1 LRPQELH
8 AADERKTDW
17 SEKMTL
23 KIGCAFALMTLLAA
37 CGVMQ
42 TFSTSKYEDGEVPLP
57 NNYRDW
63 PKFLSAVQRPDVKQV
78 REIYV
83 NPSGSKTQAGQPF
96 ANGTMF
102 VMENYAAALRGD
114 GNPAQGPD
122 GKLVKGNLIRVF
134 VMSKNEGNGTKVAP
148 ELKNGDWV
156 YTSYDA
162 AGNKTVDPLNACR
175 TCHLPLAGK
184 DYVQRYDEYFA
195 TRSK

>member
-1 LRPQELH
+1 
-8 AADERKTDW
+8 
-17 SEKMTL
+17 MMM
-23 KIGCAFALMTLLAA
+23 KIGSAFALVMLLAA
-37 CGVMQ
+37 CSAMQ
-42 TFSTSKYEDGEVPLP
+42 MFSASKHEDGEVPLP
-57 NNYRDW
+57 KNYKDW

-83 NPSGSKTQAGQPF
+83 NPTGGKTQPGQPF

-102 VMENYAAALRGD
+102 VMENYAAELHGD

-122 GKLVKGNLIRVF
+122 GKLLKGNLMRVF

-148 ELKNGDWV
+148 ELKNGDWA

-175 TCHLPLAGK
+175 ACHLPLASK

>member
-1 LRPQELH
+1 
-8 AADERKTDW
+8 
-17 SEKMTL
+17 MTI
-23 KIGCAFALMTLLAA
+23 KIGSAFALVTLLAA

-42 TFSTSKYEDGEVPLP
+42 NFSAPKYEDGEVPLP
-57 NNYRDW
+57 QNYKEW

-83 NPSGSKTQAGQPF
+83 NRTGSKTQPGQPF
-96 ANGTMF
+96 ANGTVF
-102 VMENYAAALRGD
+102 VMENYAALLHGD

-134 VMSKNEGNGTKVAP
+134 VMSKNEGNGAKVAP

-156 YTSYDA
+156 YASYDA
-162 AGNKTVDPLNACR
+162 AGNKTADQLNACR
-175 TCHLPLAGK
+175 ACHLPLAGK
-184 DYVQRYDEYFA
+184 DYVQRYDQYFA

>member
-1 LRPQELH
+1 
-8 AADERKTDW
+8 
-17 SEKMTL
+17 MTL
-23 KIGCAFALMTLLAA
+23 KIGSAFALVTLLAA

-42 TFSTSKYEDGEVPLP
+42 SSAPKYEDGDVPLP
-57 NNYRDW
+57 KNYRDW
-63 PKFLSAVQRPDVKQV
+63 PKFLSAVQRPDAKQV

-83 NPSGSKTQAGQPF
+83 NTSGSKAQPGQPF
-96 ANGTMF
+96 PNGTMF
-102 VMENYAAALRGD
+102 VMENYAAELHGD
-114 GNPAQGPD
+114 GNPAHGTD
-122 GKLVKGNLIRVF
+122 GKLVKANLVRVF

-162 AGNKTVDPLNACR
+162 AGNKTGDQLNTCR
-175 TCHLPLAGK
+175 ACHLPLAGK